1 MSGRFTGKVA
11 LVTGAASGIGRAIA
25 LQLAAEGARLVVT
38 TRQNQR
44 GLDETV
50 ELVRAGGSVA
60 RGIVADAASAGD
72 TRMAVQRAVE
82 AFDRLD
88 VLVANAAH
96 LTPRHLLA
104 DTSEELWQRTIDVGL
119 KGVYLAAQAAVP
131 FMIETAGHGAI
142 VNVSSINSTFH
153 VPGLVAYSASKGGV
167 DALTR
172 QLAVELGPSGIRV
185 NAVNPGLIA
194 VETVVQFLDANPSE
208 AQAAREV
215 CPLDRIGTP
224 GDVAMTVAFLA
235 SDDASFITGVTV
247 PVDGGSSVQSP
258 AALLRPGLRRGW
270 RDGTWQRVPDS
281 GSMQRDR
288 SQP

>member
-1 MSGRFTGKVA
+1 
-11 LVTGAASGIGRAIA
+11 
-25 LQLAAEGARLVVT
+25 
-38 TRQNQR
+38 
-44 GLDETV
+44 
-50 ELVRAGGSVA
+50 
-60 RGIVADAASAGD
+60 
-72 TRMAVQRAVE
+72 
-82 AFDRLD
+82 
-88 VLVANAAH
+88 
-96 LTPRHLLA
+96 
-104 DTSEELWQRTIDVGL
+104 
-119 KGVYLAAQAAVP
+119 
-131 FMIETAGHGAI
+131 MIETAGHGAI

-208 AQAAREV
+208 AHAAREV

-224 GDVAMTVAFLA
+224 EDVAMTVAFLA

-258 AALLRPGLRRGW
+258 AALLRPSLRRGW
-270 RDGTWQRVPDS
+270 RDGAWQRVPDS